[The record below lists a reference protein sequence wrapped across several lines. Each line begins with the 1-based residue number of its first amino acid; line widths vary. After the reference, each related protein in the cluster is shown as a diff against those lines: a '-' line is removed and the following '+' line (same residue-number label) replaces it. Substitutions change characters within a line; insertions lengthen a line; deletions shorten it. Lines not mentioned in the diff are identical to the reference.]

1 MHLLTRVYSR
11 LTTLFDAV
19 KCLYP
24 SGWPSSTQYIALAKK
39 RAELKQRESAGA
51 PVFSE
56 AEISEVPQHKSFT
69 IPV

>member
-1 MHLLTRVYSR
+1 MHLLTHVYSR

-19 KCLYP
+19 LYP

>member
-1 MHLLTRVYSR
+1 MHLLTRVYGR

-39 RAELKQRESAGA
+39 RAELKQREVAGT

-56 AEISEVPQHKSFT
+56 AEISEVPQHQSFT
-69 IPV
+69 MPV